1 MATSLEHNI
10 EKHKKGLGNDF
21 VSAGFSIARN
31 EITTMT
37 EPRYNQHVSLS
48 GTGLNSVTISQL
60 PELVFSINPGSP
72 HDITSVNATTEG
84 LFDKSMK
91 GTWSN
96 LRVDGAFLSGAVNT
110 NTSHAT
116 FNFDVIE
123 QNYATFEYDFELAK
137 ESISNLP
144 LSVDTPFNDFLL
156 NEQIIELSP
165 TVLLVNDNGED
176 VAKKVLDSI
185 SNSMDLIVSKAYY
198 INIGVIPSNS
208 VYDPASTLV
217 ITGGTGYDD
226 TVFNV
231 GDPLPLL
238 SWENPLVTDVLSWF
252 GGVYRSGT
260 RIRVNVV
267 VNPDGT
273 IPMCNLFR
281 SNTEIMGFTSTNER
295 PFGCYV
301 SATPTVPEAK
311 FLDPTTGAHV
321 TVVAD
326 CLTGYPS
333 GQHQWE
339 QYPRPN
345 DTFESIRADIPDIIE
360 SRYILDRSSLTLVNG
375 GSSYDT
381 TVYDTIPPYFDW
393 SVIQKNIYG
402 TVMLEKKPDVSLQDI
417 ELMSVNGKSGGSSG
431 TLSLSRFPQDNVYR
445 GGEFLFSHPTESHPF
460 GFVSF
465 LTSQSDFRTL
475 DLKYFIN
482 PVDYP
487 EYEHGLLQQ
496 LATDLCLHPY
506 GNRYTENWSEINQQ
520 RTRIALTQLTPGNGR
535 IAYMP
540 FDSEIGAAGSWVAD
554 DVGKTIRERG
564 GAGEAIITALE
575 STANLR
581 LNPEFDINIAN
592 NLLELVVTT
601 GNGGILNA
609 GYGFVPA
616 VDESG
621 AITTYTVRVTS
632 DDPTSTSALLR
643 AKVSDD
649 DGDKYTVIE
658 VTIDEAGNFPLAM
671 SAQNLTVHYE
681 EITTLPVGHESV
693 SETQEVA
700 VVTIL
705 KEFTTPLKSSSFRYL
720 SGRLVTY
727 SDASLYELYISAK
740 RYYIPDLTSGGS
752 GADTFDLSVDGLALV
767 TVYEET
773 PGSWQNSS
781 AGIKALVDDIN
792 VSFRKSPFHSDYQAE
807 IDIPDEVTPD
817 ASYTAAAILANPEI
831 QIIDFYGDLVPG
843 DTSSVPYV
851 PSAFQYSISNIKR
864 DFMAEPIFEIIS
876 GFRPEGDINSTDSR
890 HVEHLNNDLRTP
902 TTFSIKSPGP
912 TSNWFESGEWGIF
925 LNEEDLETQ
934 PYQLV
939 YPGRQTIGVVQAPTD
954 TYSPLPTPYPYNQ
967 QSHFEVADA
976 ISRIGST
983 FIVDSEKGTDL
994 LSSLADIVPGKSL
1007 LPGNLGHPHAISNI
1021 RKPQKWRIKF
1031 QYNDTDASLTIY
1043 VATAYQILEDGTLT
1057 RVQGRDGIKG
1067 SSSRLPGELCE
1078 VHYDL
1083 KSHSNKVKEPFFNR
1097 RGKTNFDVENSY
1109 PMSYRLTCTDH
1120 GTAFFI
1126 GDQGAIDQ
1134 DDDYAWFVVQRHADQ
1149 TSGAVE
1155 MEDGKSPV
1163 HCVYSPA
1170 KRPEEFSDVS
1180 QNFFKSVLTTPNAV
1194 AGEDGSFYASEF
1206 STLTSIE
1213 GLQEEAIY
1221 DVSGRKL
1228 SVDLETVVNITTML
1242 NSVVPGRYFK
1252 GTQFRDSSYH
1262 DGSVN
1267 AGSDVL
1273 YNFAALPSAVISDVS
1288 HKILH
1293 TEGGVHGVGLGLS
1306 HGLNTKY
1313 LDTTVGN
1320 PYFKKDATSSL
1331 FDVWWMNAPSR
1342 SVEDN
1347 DSLNS
1352 SRSIGTWA
1360 VGDTFTPTPVDGG
1373 DSLVVPIP
1381 ATSVREAKSNIIGLH
1396 KIEFD
1401 RSTDYRPEYLDQ
1413 SSEFI
1418 RTMERVIGKTG
1429 FKYDAIINSYDPVM
1443 MVNLAVADYK
1453 KLGPAIQGLDPFRIW
1468 VYELKSMDDGSG
1480 NLVVDEYNT
1489 SVNSSLL
1496 ELNPSMFDT
1505 IIKQVPK
1512 SGVSLN
1518 ESEYLKFIKFDGS
1531 LTTYNVTGLDVDRLH
1546 PLTSDLSKLKVDPV
1560 VGTHNAVQVLTSH
1573 PLTTVMTTTDEIKVT
1588 FTMIDGSQHE
1598 VIGSGDGVVTLSEL
1612 LISSL
1617 SGNIDIQNAGV
1628 AFNAG
1633 IFTWTTFQDNMGV
1646 QSIRVSFSSDG
1657 FVTSNLTVI
1666 DVSGVGVIQQSV
1678 VGVDGPSKVFGFGVE
1693 YQWKGAGN
1701 GGVYVNP
1708 YGLGG
1713 DNSKPVKDLARLT
1726 VTVNNQELEM
1736 VPTSDVNFIV
1746 DGKVVFPQ
1754 DYTFQGTS
1762 LNSYIYYNDL
1772 LYLRYE
1778 VDNGTIVTMKY
1789 QNYSTEDVSV
1799 QNSYMIKLAEDR
1811 DMPDSWTDLHKFGKG
1826 IFRFVVREADVLK
1839 PWDYHVSAIL
1849 PQIDS
1854 PAIINPLEQLSIT
1867 QDKSFVFNFPTP
1879 MASQRYIYPASEMD
1893 MICYSGADSSIQG
1906 GYTEV
1911 GQSGN
1916 EKYDLDEMHSSLA
1929 TDPSLD
1935 DAAISVSGN
1944 GDKLTFRS
1952 PYSWHLPS
1960 ADYET
1965 LLGYSTVAGVLN
1977 QKSHVDRRIYVG
1989 TYSTKP
1995 FGSGMRI
2002 FVQINGG
2009 SIRPEYSDNIDR
2021 KNIS

>member
-84 LFDKSMK
+84 LFDKCMK

-96 LRVDGAFLSGAVNT
+96 LRVDGAFLAGAVNT

-144 LSVDTPFNDFLL
+144 LSVSTPFNDFLL

-185 SNSMDLIVSKAYY
+185 SSSMDLIVSKAYY
-198 INIGVIPSNS
+198 INIGVIPSNN
-208 VYDPASTLV
+208 VYDPASSLV
-217 ITGGTGYDD
+217 ITDGIGYDD
-226 TVFNV
+226 AVFSV
-231 GDPLPLL
+231 GDSLPLL
-238 SWENPLVTDVLSWF
+238 SWENPLITDVLSWF

-281 SNTEIMGFTSTNER
+281 SNTEIMGFTSTNVR
-295 PFGCYV
+295 PMGCYV
-301 SATPTVPEAK
+301 TATPTVPEDK
-311 FLDPTTGAHV
+311 YFDPATGTIHV
-321 TVVAD
+321 TDSDD
-326 CLTGYPS
+326 CLVGTG
-333 GQHQWE
+333 GFNQFE
-339 QYPRPN
+339 LYPRPN

-375 GSSYDT
+375 GSSYDS
-381 TVYDTIPPYFDW
+381 TVYNSIPPYFDW
-393 SVIQKNIYG
+393 SVIQKNVYG

-445 GGEFLFSHPTESHPF
+445 GGEFLFSHPTPSHPF

-482 PVDYP
+482 PIDYP

-540 FDSEIGAAGSWVAD
+540 FDSEVGAAGSWVAG

-575 STANLR
+575 STSNLR
-581 LNPEFDINIAN
+581 LNPEFDITIEASTTVIS
-592 NLLELVVTT
+592 LVTT
-601 GNGGILNA
+601 NSSDSILNS

-616 VDESG
+616 VDEAG

-643 AKVSDD
+643 AKVSDED
-649 DGDKYTVIE
+649 ADRYTVTE
-658 VTIDEAGNFPLAM
+658 VTIENAGNFLLPFAD
-671 SAQNLTVHYE
+671 QTLTIHYE
-681 EITTLPVGHESV
+681 EITTLPEGHDSV

-720 SGRLVTY
+720 SGRLVSY
-727 SDASLYELYISAK
+727 NDASLYELYISAK

-792 VSFRKSPFHSDYQAE
+792 VSFRKSAFHSDYQAE
-807 IDIPDEVTPD
+807 IDIPDEVYPD
-817 ASYTAAAILANPEI
+817 SLYTVAAIVNDPSI
-831 QIIDFYGDLVPG
+831 QIIDFYGDDVPG
-843 DTSSVPYV
+843 DTSAIAYV
-851 PSAFQYSISNIKR
+851 PSAFQYSISNIKM

-876 GFRPEGDINSTDSR
+876 GFRPEGNINSTNAA
-890 HVEHLNNDLRTP
+890 HVEHLNNDLRPP
-902 TTFSIKSPGP
+902 TGFSIKSPGP

-939 YPGRQTIGVVQAPTD
+939 YPGRQTGGVIQAPTD

-1083 KSHSNKVKEPFFNR
+1083 KTHSNKVKEPFFNR

-1320 PYFKKDATSSL
+1320 PYFKQDATSSL

-1347 DSLNS
+1347 DNTTSN
-1352 SRSIGTWA
+1352 RSTGTWSA
-1360 VGDTFTPTPVDGG
+1360 GDTFIASPVDGG
-1373 DSLVVPIP
+1373 ASLVVPVP
-1381 ATSVREAKSNIIGLH
+1381 LDSVGDNKDDKIQLH

-1401 RSTDYRPEYLDQ
+1401 RTTDYRPEFLDQ

-1418 RTMERVIGKTG
+1418 RTMENVIGKTG
-1429 FKYDAIINSYDPVM
+1429 FKYDSIINSYDPVM

-1468 VYELKSMDDGSG
+1468 VYELQSKDDGSG

-1496 ELNPSMFDT
+1496 ELNPSMFNT

-1531 LTTYNVTGLDVDRLH
+1531 LTTYNVTGLDADRLH
-1546 PLTSDLSKLKVDPV
+1546 PLTSDLSKLKVDAV
-1560 VGTHNAVQVLTSH
+1560 VGTHTAVQVSVTH
-1573 PLTTVMTTTDEIKVT
+1573 PLTRVVLSSEKVRVT
-1588 FTMIDGSQHE
+1588 FTLANNDEHI
-1598 VIGSGDGVVTLSEL
+1598 VLGDGDDSIEL
-1612 LISSL
+1612 GDLIVSRLTS
-1617 SGNIDIQNAGV
+1617 NIEIDNAGV
-1628 AFNAG
+1628 AFNSG
-1633 IFTWTTFQDNMGV
+1633 IFTW
-1646 QSIRVSFSSDG
+1646 VSFDQDVSTILVEFTANDWS
-1657 FVTSNLTVI
+1657 TSTVVM
-1666 DVSGVGVIQQSV
+1666 DVSGAGTFVQSV

-1708 YGLGG
+1708 YGLSG

-1746 DGKVVFPQ
+1746 DGKVVYPQ

-1826 IFRFVVREADVLK
+1826 IFRFVVRESDVLK

-1916 EKYDLDEMHSSLA
+1916 EKYDLDEKHSSLA
-1929 TDPSLD
+1929 SDPSLD
-1935 DAAISVSGN
+1935 DADISVSGN

-1960 ADYET
+1960 ADYNT

-2021 KNIS
+2021 KNIG